1 MRGRVVDFI
10 DFHVWPVFNLADSR
24 HRDRCD
30 PAGVGGTPGAAKGGE
45 GATRADGGAVVRLTL
60 DAEEGRL
67 DAVVATMTGEARADV
82 QRAIAAG
89 KVHVDGEPRSK
100 SFRLRGGERLTIEIE
115 RDAPIAPEGP
125 SVPIRY
131 EDEHLVVIV
140 KPAGVVTHP
149 TAGRRDGTLVNRL
162 LGMGVPL
169 APAGGPL
176 RPGIV
181 HRLDAGTSGLMVV
194 AKTDPAYAALR
205 SMFRAHTV
213 QRAYL
218 ALVRG
223 AVANDAFAVDAPL
236 GRRAAKVVVDA
247 TEGRRAETGFEVRE
261 RLAGATLLEAFP
273 GRDARIRSA
282 CIWRRSGIRSSGTVR
297 TGDEA
302 TTPAGSGWTARSC
315 MPGAC
320 RSLIRWVIERV
331 EIEEDLPEDLESALA
346 RSDDPPA

>member
-1 MRGRVVDFI
+1 MRR
-10 DFHVWPVFNLADSR
+10 
-24 HRDRCD
+24 
-30 PAGVGGTPGAAKGGE
+30 
-45 GATRADGGAVVRLTL
+45 TL

-115 RDAPIAPEGP
+115 GDAPIAPEGP

-140 KPAGVVTHP
+140 KPAGVLTHP

-169 APAGGPL
+169 APAGGSL

-205 SMFRAHTV
+205 SMFRAHAV

-223 AVANDAFAVDAPL
+223 VVAHDAFAVDAPL

-273 GRDARIRSA
+273 
-282 CIWRRSGIRSSGTVR
+282 R
-297 TGDEA
+297 TGRTHQIRVHLAAIGHPILGDRA
-302 TTPAGSGWTARSC
+302 YGGRGDAARRVGLDRPFLHAWRLSFAHP
-315 MPGAC
+315 MG
-320 RSLIRWVIERV
+320 EGRV
-331 EIEEDLPEDLESALA
+331 EIEEDLPEDLASALV
-346 RSDDPPA
+346 RIR